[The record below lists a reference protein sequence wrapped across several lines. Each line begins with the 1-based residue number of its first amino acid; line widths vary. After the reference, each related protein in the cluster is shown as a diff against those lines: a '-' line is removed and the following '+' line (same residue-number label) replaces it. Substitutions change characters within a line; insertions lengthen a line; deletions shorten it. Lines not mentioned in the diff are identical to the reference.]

1 MLIQR
6 YFNQIKDAVARYSA
20 TRFVIATKL
29 DYDLRAGA
37 QGLITGIIRFV
48 DGSVLH
54 FKEYIDAVN
63 QKVGK
68 LSYSYHYQDADNRLI
83 FRYDNAAHRPSL
95 SFAEHKHLHDQIIAA
110 SAPKLEDVLSEI
122 FVLNRWIQ

>member
-95 SFAEHKHLHDQIIAA
+95 
-110 SAPKLEDVLSEI
+110 
-122 FVLNRWIQ
+122 